1 VSKPAA
7 PTSVEAVRHTGDSR
21 VNIPTAEL
29 GSLAEAEGNGPQT
42 LRYPRDPSLDPQLVW
57 RGKDEQD
64 GEDLVVPAVPI
75 HIQEQISP
83 KAIIEDLR
91 EASADRRD
99 QQLDLFRSEFNGMP
113 FEERVDFYRHPM
125 KWSNRMILGDSL
137 LVMSSLAEKE
147 GLKGQVQTI
156 YLDPPYGIKFGSN
169 WQVSTRKRD
178 VKDGKAE
185 HATRQPE
192 QVRAFRDTWELGI
205 HSYLSYLRDRL
216 VVARE
221 LLTESGSIFV
231 QIGAENLH
239 LVRNVLDEV
248 FGAGNFAALIPFL
261 KTSGAGSPAIGTNV
275 IPSITD
281 YLLWYARDLGVIK
294 YRQLY
299 LRKAFGAEGSG
310 QYTTVELVDGSRRGV
325 SVDER
330 DGAVPLPDGSR
341 VMRYDNLTSQTGAE
355 TTTFPISIEGRE
367 IRPAKGG
374 WKTNRD
380 GMTRLQLANRLA
392 LLGNTPTYVRYIN
405 DFPAF
410 PLVGSWTDTR
420 TSGFGEDKTYVVQ
433 TLPLVIERCV
443 LMTSGP
449 GDLVLDPTCGSGTTA
464 YVAEQWGRRW
474 ITIDT
479 SRVALALARTRLMAA
494 KYPYYL
500 MADTPEGQR
509 REAELTGAPPIGS
522 TEGDIR
528 KGFVYERV
536 PHVTLKSIAQNPE
549 IREGMTR
556 AEIDAAIARNAA
568 TEILFDRPY
577 QDNKV
582 VRVAGPF
589 TVESLSPHRVVAHGP
604 EDLANAPMPIEESGR
619 FVETILDNLR
629 ASGVDNR
636 TKGERLRFETL
647 DPYPGR
653 FLQATGT
660 FHEGETDR
668 RVAVAIGPQYGTVG
682 PDLVREA
689 ALEAGGYF
697 DVLVVCGFAFD
708 ALADE
713 ETGKAMRF
721 GRMAVLAARM
731 NPDLAMADDLLKK
744 TRSGNLFTVFG
755 KPDVDIRP
763 AGEGQL
769 QVEIRGLDVY
779 DPTTGVVRSD
789 STKDIACWFIDTAYD
804 DQQFFVRHAYFLGAD
819 NPYDKLKRALRA
831 DVDEAAWAS
840 LKSSVSRPFLRPA
853 SGRIAVKVIN
863 HYGDEILK
871 VYEI

>member
-1 VSKPAA
+1 MARRITKPAA
-7 PTSVEAVRHTGDSR
+7 PTSVQAVRHTGDSR

-29 GSLAEAEGNGPQT
+29 GSLADAERTGPQT
-42 LRYPRDPSLDPQLVW
+42 MRYPRDPSLDPQLVW
-57 RGKDEQD
+57 KGKDEQD
-64 GEDLVVPAVPI
+64 GEDLAVPAVPI

-91 EASADRRD
+91 EASAGRRD
-99 QQLDLFRSEFNGMP
+99 QQLDLFSGDFNGMA

-185 HATRQPE
+185 DAPRQPE

-231 QIGAENLH
+231 QIGDANLH
-239 LVRNVLDEV
+239 LVRSLLDEV
-248 FGAGNFAALIPFL
+248 FGSENFCQVVAFRKKLMPL
-261 KTSGAGSPAIGTNV
+261 GATLLEGMY
-275 IPSITD
+275 D
-281 YLLWYARDLGVIK
+281 YLIWYARSRDKVKFRHLYRDTIPRAESRWAGVEEADGRRRALRSGELDALESGAQPFRLVSQRAPTFSETGVYSFRYRGKEYQPPRAGAWLASFDAMQRLG
-294 YRQLY
+294 
-299 LRKAFGAEGSG
+299 
-310 QYTTVELVDGSRRGV
+310 
-325 SVDER
+325 
-330 DGAVPLPDGSR
+330 
-341 VMRYDNLTSQTGAE
+341 
-355 TTTFPISIEGRE
+355 
-367 IRPAKGG
+367 
-374 WKTNRD
+374 W
-380 GMTRLQLANRLA
+380 ANRLEPEGDN
-392 LLGNTPTYVRYIN
+392 LSYVMFHS
-405 DFPAF
+405 DFPMSKITN
-410 PLVGSWTDTR
+410 VWTDT
-420 TSGFGEDKTYVVQ
+420 SPAQEKVFVVQ
-433 TLPLVIERCV
+433 TSPLVIERCL
-443 LMTSGP
+443 LMTTDP

-500 MADTPEGQR
+500 MADTSEGQR

-556 AEIDAAIARNAA
+556 AEIDAAIARHAD

-589 TVESLSPHRVVAHGP
+589 TVESLSPHRVVADGP
-604 EDLANAPMPIEESGR
+604 EDLVSAPAPIEESGR

-629 ASGVDNR
+629 TSGVDNR

-647 DPYPGR
+647 DPFPGR

-660 FHEGETDR
+660 FREGETDR

-689 ALEAGGYF
+689 ALETGGYF

-713 ETGKAMRF
+713 STGKAVRF
-721 GRMAVLAARM
+721 GKLTVLTARM
-731 NPDLAMADDLLKK
+731 NPDLAMAEELLKK
-744 TRSGNLFTVFG
+744 TRTGNLFTVFG
-755 KPDVDIRP
+755 QPDIDIRP
-763 AGEGQL
+763 AAGGASDL
-769 QVEIRGLDVY
+769 QVEIHGLDVY

-789 STKDIACWFIDTAYD
+789 STDDIACWFIDTAYD

-819 NPYDKLKRALRA
+819 DPYDKLKRALRA
-831 DVDEAAWAS
+831 DIDEAAWAS
-840 LKSSVSRPFLRPA
+840 LNSTVSRPFLRPA

-871 VYEI
+871 VYGV